1 MKRKSFFLLQAVL
14 TSFSMSV
21 ATLSFAQGT
30 SFNQQP
36 RKDGTF
42 FGYEATGKWMVGV
55 KGAKVQNSAADYG
68 DTTNVGFLFGYTF
81 ARPVGFNGSASVEF
95 EGTTT
100 TSDGDIGPASDFGPG
115 ATGQWDVDTMAIY
128 FAYRTPGT
136 VYFKGKLG
144 GIASDVN
151 STYTGGTAQ
160 QDDASFAYGAGLGV
174 RLGQVGKIEVEYTGA
189 SGDND
194 IGLISVGGIL
204 EF

>member
-1 MKRKSFFLLQAVL
+1 MKRKSLIFLQALL
-14 TSFSMSV
+14 TSISMSV
-21 ATLSFAQGT
+21 ATFALAQNT

-55 KGAKVQNSAADYG
+55 KGAAVQNSAADFG
-68 DTTNVGFLFGYTF
+68 DATNIGFLFGYTF
-81 ARPVGFNGSASVEF
+81 ARPVGFNGSASLEF

-115 ATGQWDVDTMAIY
+115 VTGQWDVDTLAIY
-128 FAYRTPGT
+128 FAYRTPGI

-144 GIASDVN
+144 GITSDVN
-151 STYTGGTAQ
+151 ANFAGGTSQ

-174 RLGQVGKIEVEYTGA
+174 RLGQRGKIEVEYTGA

-194 IGLISVGGIL
+194 IGLVSVGGIL

>member
-1 MKRKSFFLLQAVL
+1 VL
-14 TSFSMSV
+14 TVNIDSSGSRCLLPFWSANTIHPARQSGCNV
-21 ATLSFAQGT
+21 HALRLELSHIKT
-30 SFNQQP
+30 S
-36 RKDGTF
+36 
-42 FGYEATGKWMVGV
+42 A
-55 KGAKVQNSAADYG
+55 
-68 DTTNVGFLFGYTF
+68 
-81 ARPVGFNGSASVEF
+81 PVGFNGSASVEF

-100 TSDGDIGPASDFGPG
+100 TSEGDIGPASDFGPG
-115 ATGQWDVDTMAIY
+115 ATGQWDIDTMAIY
-128 FAYRTPGT
+128 FAYRTPGI

-151 STYTGGTAQ
+151 ANFTGGTLQ